1 MIIMTRIINI
11 HTFMNTEPIILL
23 PTIIVTIIMAIIIIV
38 VTIRIL
44 MVMIRIRFE

>member
-11 HTFMNTEPIILL
+11 HTFMNTVSIILM
-23 PTIIVTIIMAIIIIV
+23 PTIIVTIRMAMIIIV
-38 VTIRIL
+38 VIITIL